1 MAVKFKKAKSA
12 LYGVA
17 CATALMSG
25 PASAQI
31 PVIGS
36 LPVLGSLSG
45 GGLPGLDLL
54 SGGGI
59 PVIGSL
65 SGGGIPVI
73 GSLSGGGLPGLDLL
87 SGGGI
92 PVIGSLSGG
101 GLPGLDLLSGGGI
114 PVIGSL
120 SGGGLPGLDLL
131 SGGGIPLLSGGLP
144 LNILSL
150 ESLSDNLL
158 GAIPLVGGT
167 GLGGL
172 DGLDAL
178 SLDGIGSLASATDVL
193 GLELPSLTTGLLTGG
208 LDSFIDLG
216 LDIVSNVLGGG
227 GIAAIPLVGVDL
239 SNTLTADGLTRS
251 LEDLAT
257 SYILPVGLPVIGRNP
272 LQLYG
277 PVVFSAL
284 GAQGLDLGTGAVP
297 TIGEILGG
305 DVGGL
310 SFLGM

>member
-1 MAVKFKKAKSA
+1 M
-12 LYGVA
+12 
-17 CATALMSG
+17 
-25 PASAQI
+25 
-31 PVIGS
+31 
-36 LPVLGSLSG
+36 
-45 GGLPGLDLL
+45 LL
-54 SGGGI
+54 
-59 PVIGSL
+59 
-65 SGGGIPVI
+65 
-73 GSLSGGGLPGLDLL
+73 
-87 SGGGI
+87 
-92 PVIGSLSGG
+92 
-101 GLPGLDLLSGGGI
+101 
-114 PVIGSL
+114 
-120 SGGGLPGLDLL
+120 LDLL

-178 SLDGIGSLASATDVL
+178 SLDGIGSLVSATDVL
-193 GLELPSLTTGLLTGG
+193 GLELPPVATGLLTGG
-208 LDSFIDLG
+208 LDTVLDLG

-239 SNTLTADGLTRS
+239 SNFLTPEGLVS
-251 LEDLAT
+251 GLEDLVMNYT
-257 SYILPVGLPVIGRNP
+257 LPIGLPVVGRNP
-272 LQLYG
+272 VQVLG

-284 GAQGLDLGTGAVP
+284 ATQGLDLGTGAVP
-297 TIGEILGG
+297 TIGEILSG